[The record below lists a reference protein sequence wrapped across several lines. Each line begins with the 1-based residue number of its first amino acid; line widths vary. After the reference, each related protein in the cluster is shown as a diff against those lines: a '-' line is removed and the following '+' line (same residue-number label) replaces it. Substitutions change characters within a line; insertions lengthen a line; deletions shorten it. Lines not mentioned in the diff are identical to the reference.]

1 MRRNAPIIS
10 TVVAMLSGLVV
21 LLLLLLPTGLDALYA
36 GMIRWAAALAAVAL
50 VVGLANLV
58 NVHIDKA
65 TGGGAEVVNS
75 IALIA
80 AFALTFLAAFA
91 LGPNGETAGIEPA
104 NWLFQYIQL
113 PVEISLMALLAVSLV
128 YAAARLLRRNP
139 NIFSV
144 VFISTALLVLL
155 GVSVLGTGDF
165 GLLSELINGIH
176 GWITQVP
183 AAAGARGLLIGVAL
197 GAVAAGLRVL
207 IGTDR
212 PFGG

>member
-1 MRRNAPIIS
+1 
-10 TVVAMLSGLVV
+10 MLSGLVV
-21 LLLLLLPTGLDALYA
+21 LLLLLLPTGLEALYA

-50 VVGLANLV
+50 IVGLANLV
-58 NVHIDKA
+58 NVHIEKA
-65 TGGGAEVVNS
+65 SGGGSEAVNS
-75 IALIA
+75 VALIV
-80 AFALTFLAAFA
+80 AFTLTFLAAFA

-128 YAAARLLRRNP
+128 YAAARLLRRSP

-155 GVSVLGTGDF
+155 GASLLGTGDF
-165 GLLSELINGIH
+165 GLLSVLINGIH
-176 GWITQVP
+176 SWITQVP